1 MEDAPHV
8 WRCKGEGTEDVW
20 NKSLSELEAVM
31 RRLDTDPTLQHI
43 IILYLK
49 SWWLGEEVTYE
60 APREFMA
67 LLQTQNSIGWDRF
80 FEGWFST
87 SWAQKQQHYYN
98 ITRSTR
104 TGCRWAVA
112 ILQKFWNT
120 AWDLWEHCNG
130 ILHQKENHVTHSMTT
145 QLNARVSRVYNQLH
159 SRTFHQ
165 HDRHLVFHS
174 LYTLLR
180 KDSTYK
186 VTWLTVAEPVL
197 QEERLVNWRARTRS
211 DRMVAGMR
219 RSMFSWLRR

>member
-49 SWWLGEEVTYE
+49 SWWL
-60 APREFMA
+60 
-67 LLQTQNSIGWDRF
+67 D
-80 FEGWFST
+80 
-87 SWAQKQQHYYN
+87 

-186 VTWLTVAEPVL
+186 VTWLTVPEPVL
-197 QEERLVNWRARTRS
+197 QEERLVNWRVRTRS